1 MCGDSTAGWCL
12 LSGWLCQWARG
23 RVPTQWWQ
31 RAYADFQRRCRRWDG
46 EQANGCSLYCGSWP
60 SRDPRLSRLCS
71 ITTSW
76 SSVSISFYLSVYP
89 STAVTSGITLHYS
102 SQFMHARYPSAPLSL
117 NQLIVLLLTACCC
130 SGVVCWPVLFLCAQ
144 LCCGTQQEAAV
155 VVLMAS
161 KVRSISTRTSG
172 VICLLTRLP
181 LPLLPLP
188 PLPFEDWPLSLACF
202 FYKDAGT
209 SVLATSAR
217 RCCMNA

>member
-1 MCGDSTAGWCL
+1 MLTVLWFLAIARSAAQQALQHHHQLVVSVYFILPVCLSIYGCHIWYHSTLQQSVHACSISLRSAVSQSADRVAAYCL
-12 LSGWLCQWARG
+12 LLL
-23 RVPTQWWQ
+23 
-31 RAYADFQRRCRRWDG
+31 RCCVL
-46 EQANGCSLYCGSWP
+46 AVYC
-60 SRDPRLSRLCS
+60 
-71 ITTSW
+71 
-76 SSVSISFYLSVYP
+76 V
-89 STAVTSGITLHYS
+89 
-102 SQFMHARYPSAPLSL
+102 
-117 NQLIVLLLTACCC
+117 
-130 SGVVCWPVLFLCAQ
+130 LCAQ
-144 LCCGTQQEAAV
+144 PCCGTQQEAAV